1 MRALGD
7 QAVERGGVAGLA
19 AFFAWASGQKAVGV
33 LVGLQQE
40 DIRTGHKSSLTGW
53 DANLR
58 PF

>member
-7 QAVERGGVAGLA
+7 QAVECGGVTGLA

-40 DIRTGHKSSLTGW
+40 DIRTGHKSSLTGLNV
-53 DANLR
+53 DLR